1 MGYEAVQLTC
11 PFAVDA
17 LITVH
22 YFEYSS
28 NYYFEGETHDF
39 WEFLYVDKGEIDV
52 RAADKEYHLQ
62 KGQIIFHAP
71 DEFHSLRANGVVA
84 PNLVVAS
91 FACHS
96 AAMQFFTGKV
106 LNAGDAERALLAC
119 IVEEAESAFTTPLD
133 DPTTLQL
140 ERSATASFG
149 AEQMIRNSIEQLLIC
164 FVRRDA
170 DDAAR
175 VRPTSLIHERSQ
187 QEFIERVSAYL
198 EENIAKRLTLSD
210 ICRDNLVGRSYLQKI
225 FREKTG
231 GGAMEYFGTLKVEGA
246 KRMIRE
252 GSHNFTEIA
261 SLLGYNSIHYF
272 SRHFKKVTG
281 MTPSEYAS
289 SVKVLSSKTRTSAN

>member
-164 FVRRDA
+164 FVRRD
-170 DDAAR
+170 
-175 VRPTSLIHERSQ
+175 
-187 QEFIERVSAYL
+187 
-198 EENIAKRLTLSD
+198 
-210 ICRDNLVGRSYLQKI
+210 
-225 FREKTG
+225 
-231 GGAMEYFGTLKVEGA
+231 
-246 KRMIRE
+246 
-252 GSHNFTEIA
+252 
-261 SLLGYNSIHYF
+261 
-272 SRHFKKVTG
+272 
-281 MTPSEYAS
+281 
-289 SVKVLSSKTRTSAN
+289 